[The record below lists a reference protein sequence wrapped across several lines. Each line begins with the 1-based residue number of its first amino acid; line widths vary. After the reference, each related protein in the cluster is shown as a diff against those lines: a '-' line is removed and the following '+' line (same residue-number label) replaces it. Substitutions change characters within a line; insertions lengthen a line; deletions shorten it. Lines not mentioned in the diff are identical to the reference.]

1 MLTFALGPKDV
12 RVHVDDMAS
21 NMDYFCPTCGSPV
34 IPRKGE
40 VRRHHFAHKGGGS
53 CADGWSRSYD
63 DSEWHHLWQE
73 RFPKENQEVTLT
85 LGQIRHRADVLAGTT
100 VVEFQRSTLTP
111 EQFNDRNTFYQDLG
125 YKIVWLYDLRDTF
138 REGGMCKEPREDGGL
153 LFSWD
158 DCFLERVPEPLAAG
172 VVQVLQLLA
181 LLRQALDEAH
191 LHVGGEAEPLQL
203 RCLFR
208 CVAQVPR
215 NPHSDWDVLRAHE
228 ERLNLGGGSARV
240 DEL

>member
-63 DSEWHHLWQE
+63 GSEWHHLWQE
-73 RFPKENQEVTLT
+73 RIPKENQEVTLA

-100 VVEFQRSTLTP
+100 VVEFQRSTLTS

-125 YKIVWLYDLRDTF
+125 YKVVWLYDLRDTF
-138 REGGMCKEPREDGGL
+138 REGGMRKEPREDGDL

-158 DCFLERVPEPLAAG
+158 NPRKAFRAYDLERPASSPSGHSRTSLGESPSAPSTSWRRTSTRTLASAMEQPRGESTPRLSGPSCSTPAG
-172 VVQVLQLLA
+172 
-181 LLRQALDEAH
+181 
-191 LHVGGEAEPLQL
+191 
-203 RCLFR
+203 
-208 CVAQVPR
+208 
-215 NPHSDWDVLRAHE
+215 
-228 ERLNLGGGSARV
+228 ARGKV
-240 DEL
+240 T